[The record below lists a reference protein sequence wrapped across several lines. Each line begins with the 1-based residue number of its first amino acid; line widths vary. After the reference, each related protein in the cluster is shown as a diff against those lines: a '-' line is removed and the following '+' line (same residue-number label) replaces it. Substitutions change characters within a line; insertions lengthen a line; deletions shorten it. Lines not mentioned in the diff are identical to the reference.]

1 MATLAG
7 LVPLDATNAG
17 HMTTSPPATSPKT
30 NSQST
35 TSNSASAPPH
45 LAIVLFSL
53 AMGGFAIGTAEF
65 ASMSLLPF
73 FAADLH
79 IDEPTAGHAISAYAL
94 GVVLGAPLIAVLGA
108 RFARRTQ
115 LLVLMAVFALGNA
128 LTALASGF
136 GAMIAARFLSGLPHG
151 AYFGIAALVAASVV
165 PQHRRSQAIGQVM
178 LGLTGATIIGVP
190 LANLIGQAVGWRAS
204 FGLVSVLALLTMLLC
219 ALFAPRDQAGRSDP
233 LRELGALRSGR
244 VWMTL
249 AISAIGF
256 GGMFAVY
263 TYLATTLIEVTKVST
278 EVIPFFLAIFGI
290 GATLGNLFVPRF
302 ADRALMPTAGGIL
315 LFAAVALLVF
325 PLAAGNPWLLAAD
338 IFAIGA
344 SVALGAVLQTRL
356 MDVAGDAQALA
367 AALNHSAFNSAN
379 ALGPFLGGLAIRQGL
394 GWTSTGPVGAG
405 LALLGFLIWI
415 VAYRDAGSTPVE
427 HVSGSDTAPR
437 EDAPLR
443 RAPPLAP
450 VDGSRSKDPVA

>member
-1 MATLAG
+1 VATFAG

-17 HMTTSPPATSPKT
+17 HMTPSPHATSP
-30 NSQST
+30 SA

-53 AMGGFAIGTAEF
+53 AMGGFAIGTTEF

-128 LTALASGF
+128 LTALAPGF

-151 AYFGIAALVAASVV
+151 AYFGIAALVAASLV
-165 PQHRRSQAIGQVM
+165 PQHRRSQAVGQVM
-178 LGLTGATIIGVP
+178 LGLTVATIIGVP
-190 LANLIGQAVGWRAS
+190 MANLIGQAVGWRAS
-204 FGLVSVLALLTMLLC
+204 FGLVSVLALLTILLC
-219 ALFAPRDQAGRSDP
+219 ALFAPRDRAGRSDP
-233 LRELGALRSGR
+233 LRELGALKSRR
-244 VWMTL
+244 VWTTL
-249 AISAIGF
+249 AIGAIGF

-302 ADRALMPTAGGIL
+302 ADRALMPTAGVIL
-315 LFAAVALLVF
+315 VFAAVALLAF
-325 PLAAGNPWLLAAD
+325 PLAAGNPWLLAID

-367 AALNHSAFNSAN
+367 AALNHSAFNTAN

-405 LALLGFLIWI
+405 LAVLGFLIWI
-415 VAYRDAGSTPVE
+415 VAYRDTGAAPVE
-427 HVSGSDTAPR
+427 HVAGSDIAPR
-437 EDAPLR
+437 EDAPLK

-450 VDGSRSKDPVA
+450 RERSRSEDPVA

>member
-1 MATLAG
+1 MATFAG
-7 LVPLDATNAG
+7 LVPLDATIAG
-17 HMTTSPPATSPKT
+17 HMTTSPHATSP
-30 NSQST
+30 ST
-35 TSNSASAPPH
+35 TSNPASAPPH

-53 AMGGFAIGTAEF
+53 AMGGFAIGTTEF

-79 IDEPTAGHAISAYAL
+79 IDEPAAGHAISAYAL

-115 LLVLMAVFALGNA
+115 LLALMAVFALGNA
-128 LTALASGF
+128 LTALAPGF

-151 AYFGIAALVAASVV
+151 AYFGIAALVAASLV
-165 PQHRRSQAIGQVM
+165 PQHRRSRAVGQVM
-178 LGLTGATIIGVP
+178 LGLTVATIVGVP

-244 VWMTL
+244 VWITL
-249 AISAIGF
+249 SISAIGF

-302 ADRALMPTAGGIL
+302 ADRALMPTAGVIL
-315 LFAAVALLVF
+315 LFAAVALLAF
-325 PLAAGNPWLLAAD
+325 PLAAGNPWLLAID

-356 MDVAGDAQALA
+356 MDVAGDAQGLA
-367 AALNHSAFNSAN
+367 AALNHSAFNTAN

-394 GWTSTGPVGAG
+394 GWTSTGPVGAA

-415 VAYRDAGSTPVE
+415 VAYRDKGPALVAHGS
-427 HVSGSDTAPR
+427 GAARD
-437 EDAPLR
+437 DAPVR
-443 RAPPLAP
+443 PAPPLAP
-450 VDGSRSKDPVA
+450 DLRSRSDAPRDPVA

>member
-1 MATLAG
+1 
-7 LVPLDATNAG
+7 
-17 HMTTSPPATSPKT
+17 
-30 NSQST
+30 
-35 TSNSASAPPH
+35 
-45 LAIVLFSL
+45 
-53 AMGGFAIGTAEF
+53 MGGFAIGTTEF

-128 LTALASGF
+128 LTALAPSF

-151 AYFGIAALVAASVV
+151 AYFGIAALVAASLV
-165 PQHRRSQAIGQVM
+165 PQHRRSQAVGQVM
-178 LGLTGATIIGVP
+178 LGLTVATIIGVP

-204 FGLVSVLALLTMLLC
+204 FGLVSALALLTMLLC
-219 ALFAPRDQAGRSDP
+219 ALFAPRDRAGRSDP
-233 LRELGALRSGR
+233 LRELGALKSRR
-244 VWMTL
+244 VWITL

-256 GGMFAVY
+256 GAVY
-263 TYLATTLIEVTKVST
+263 TYLATTLIEVTKVPT

-325 PLAAGNPWLLAAD
+325 PLAAGNPWLLAID

-367 AALNHSAFNSAN
+367 AALNHSAFNTAN

-405 LALLGFLIWI
+405 LAVVGFLIWI
-415 VAYRDAGSTPVE
+415 VAYRDGGSTPVE
-427 HVSGSDTAPR
+427 HVSGSDAAPQVN
-437 EDAPLR
+437 APLK

-450 VDGSRSKDPVA
+450 EERSRSKDPVA

>member
-1 MATLAG
+1 
-7 LVPLDATNAG
+7 
-17 HMTTSPPATSPKT
+17 MTTSPHATSP
-30 NSQST
+30 SS
-35 TSNSASAPPH
+35 SAPPH

-53 AMGGFAIGTAEF
+53 AMGGFAIGTTEF

-128 LTALASGF
+128 LTALAPGF
-136 GAMIAARFLSGLPHG
+136 GAMVAARFLSGLPHG
-151 AYFGIAALVAASVV
+151 AYFGIAALVAASLV

-178 LGLTGATIIGVP
+178 LGLTVATIIGVP

-219 ALFAPRDQAGRSDP
+219 ALFAPSDQAGQSDP

-244 VWMTL
+244 VWITL
-249 AISAIGF
+249 AIGAIGF

-302 ADRALMPTAGGIL
+302 ADRALMPTAGVIL
-315 LFAAVALLVF
+315 LFAAVALLAF
-325 PLAAGNPWLLAAD
+325 PLAAGNPWLLAID

-367 AALNHSAFNSAN
+367 AALNHSAFNTAN

-405 LALLGFLIWI
+405 LAVLGFLIWI
-415 VAYRDAGSTPVE
+415 VAYRDSGSAPVE
-427 HVSGSDTAPR
+427 HSAASDAAPR
-437 EDAPLR
+437 QDAPLR

-450 VDGSRSKDPVA
+450 NSRSRSKDPVA

>member
-1 MATLAG
+1 M
-7 LVPLDATNAG
+7 
-17 HMTTSPPATSPKT
+17 TSPHATSPR
-30 NSQST
+30 SST
-35 TSNSASAPPH
+35 PPH

-53 AMGGFAIGTAEF
+53 AMGGFAIGTTEF

-115 LLVLMAVFALGNA
+115 LLGLMAVFALGNA
-128 LTALASGF
+128 LTALAPGF
-136 GAMIAARFLSGLPHG
+136 GSMIAARFLSGLPHG
-151 AYFGIAALVAASVV
+151 AYFGIAALVAASLV
-165 PQHRRSQAIGQVM
+165 PQRRRSQAIGQVM
-178 LGLTGATIIGVP
+178 LGLTCATIIGVP

-204 FGLVSVLALLTMLLC
+204 FGLVSLLALLTMLLC

-244 VWMTL
+244 VWITL
-249 AISAIGF
+249 AIGAIGF

-278 EVIPFFLAIFGI
+278 VVIPFFLAIFGI

-315 LFAAVALLVF
+315 VFAAAALLVF
-325 PLAAGNPWLLAAD
+325 PLAAGNPWLLAID
-338 IFAIGA
+338 IFVIGA

-367 AALNHSAFNSAN
+367 AALNHSAFNTAN
-379 ALGPFLGGLAIRQGL
+379 ALGPFLGGLAIREGW
-394 GWTSTGPVGAG
+394 GWTSTGPVGAA

-415 VAYRDAGSTPVE
+415 VAYRNTGSSPMQHT
-427 HVSGSDTAPR
+427 SGSAAAPR
-437 EDAPLR
+437 QDAPLR

-450 VDGSRSKDPVA
+450 ESRSRSDRSKDPVA

>member
-1 MATLAG
+1 M
-7 LVPLDATNAG
+7 
-17 HMTTSPPATSPKT
+17 TSPHATSPR
-30 NSQST
+30 SST
-35 TSNSASAPPH
+35 SPH

-53 AMGGFAIGTAEF
+53 AMGGFAIGTTEF

-115 LLVLMAVFALGNA
+115 LLGLMAVFAVGNA
-128 LTALASGF
+128 LTALAPGF
-136 GAMIAARFLSGLPHG
+136 GSMIAARFLSGLPHG
-151 AYFGIAALVAASVV
+151 AYFGIAALVAASLV

-178 LGLTGATIIGVP
+178 LGLTCATIIGVP

-204 FGLVSVLALLTMLLC
+204 FGFVALLALLTMLLC
-219 ALFAPRDQAGRSDP
+219 ALFAPRDQADRSDP

-244 VWMTL
+244 VWITL
-249 AISAIGF
+249 AIGAIGF

-315 LFAAVALLVF
+315 VFAAAALLVF
-325 PLAAGNPWLLAAD
+325 PLAAGNPWLLAID

-367 AALNHSAFNSAN
+367 AALNHSAFNTAN
-379 ALGPFLGGLAIRQGL
+379 ALGPFLGGLAIREGW
-394 GWTSTGPVGAG
+394 GWTSTGPVGAA

-415 VAYRDAGSTPVE
+415 VAYRDADSAPVK
-427 HVSGSDTAPR
+427 HNSSSAAAPR
-437 EDAPLR
+437 QDAALR

-450 VDGSRSKDPVA
+450 ESRSRSDRSKDPVA

>member
-1 MATLAG
+1 
-7 LVPLDATNAG
+7 
-17 HMTTSPPATSPKT
+17 MTTSPHATSP
-30 NSQST
+30 ST

-53 AMGGFAIGTAEF
+53 AMGGFAIGTTEF

-128 LTALASGF
+128 LTALAPGF
-136 GAMIAARFLSGLPHG
+136 GAMVAARFLSGLPHG
-151 AYFGIAALVAASVV
+151 AYFGIAALVAASLV

-178 LGLTGATIIGVP
+178 LGLTVATIIGVP

-219 ALFAPRDQAGRSDP
+219 ALFAPRDQAGRSDL

-244 VWMTL
+244 VWITL
-249 AISAIGF
+249 AIGAIGF

-263 TYLATTLIEVTKVST
+263 TYLATTLIEVTKVGT

-302 ADRALMPTAGGIL
+302 ADRALMPTAGIIL
-315 LFAAVALLVF
+315 LFAAVALLAF
-325 PLAAGNPWLLAAD
+325 PLAAGNPWLLAID

-344 SVALGAVLQTRL
+344 SVALGAILQTRL

-367 AALNHSAFNSAN
+367 AALNHSAFNTAN

-405 LALLGFLIWI
+405 LAVLGFLIWI
-415 VAYRDAGSTPVE
+415 VAYRDSGSAPVE
-427 HVSGSDTAPR
+427 HAAGSDAAPR
-437 EDAPLR
+437 QDAPLR

-450 VDGSRSKDPVA
+450 NSRSRSKDPVA

>member
-1 MATLAG
+1 
-7 LVPLDATNAG
+7 
-17 HMTTSPPATSPKT
+17 MTTSPHATSPKT
-30 NSQST
+30 NSQSA

-53 AMGGFAIGTAEF
+53 AMGGFAIGTTEF

-128 LTALASGF
+128 LTALAPGF

-151 AYFGIAALVAASVV
+151 AYFGIAALVAASLV
-165 PQHRRSQAIGQVM
+165 PQHRRSQAVGQVM
-178 LGLTGATIIGVP
+178 LGLTVATIIGVP
-190 LANLIGQAVGWRAS
+190 MANLIGQAVGWRAS
-204 FGLVSVLALLTMLLC
+204 FGLVSVLALLTILLC
-219 ALFAPRDQAGRSDP
+219 ALFAPRDRAGRSDP
-233 LRELGALRSGR
+233 LRELGALKSRR
-244 VWMTL
+244 VWTTL
-249 AISAIGF
+249 AIGAIGF

-302 ADRALMPTAGGIL
+302 ADRALMPTAGVIL
-315 LFAAVALLVF
+315 VFAAVALLAF
-325 PLAAGNPWLLAAD
+325 PLAAGNPWLLAID

-367 AALNHSAFNSAN
+367 AALNHSAFNTAN

-405 LALLGFLIWI
+405 LAVLGFLIWI
-415 VAYRDAGSTPVE
+415 VAYRDTGAAPVE
-427 HVSGSDTAPR
+427 HVAGSDIAPR
-437 EDAPLR
+437 EDAPLK

-450 VDGSRSKDPVA
+450 RERSRSEDPVA